1 MRRAFLLLAFL
12 GAATLAGCGPSYPK
26 LPRLGTDAVV
36 LAFGDSLTFGTGAT
50 PAQAYP
56 AELERMIGR
65 KVVAAGVPGEVSA
78 EGLERLPRLL
88 EETKPALLIL
98 CHGGNDFLRKLGE
111 EGAAANVRAMVR
123 LARQQGVAV
132 MIVATPKPGFGVSK
146 VKF

>member
-1 MRRAFLLLAFL
+1 MRRTFLLLAFI
-12 GAATLAGCGPSYPK
+12 GAAALAGCGPSYPK
-26 LPRLGTDAVV
+26 LPKLGGDAVV

-88 EETKPALLIL
+88 EESKPALLIL
-98 CHGGNDFLRKLGE
+98 CHLSL
-111 EGAAANVRAMVR
+111 
-123 LARQQGVAV
+123 
-132 MIVATPKPGFGVSK
+132 IHI
-146 VKF
+146 